1 VLRLTHVVAPHDDP
15 YGTLV
20 LTYAERQREGFDAQL
35 KSGEAVEVMLPRGAR
50 LTDEAFLRS
59 EDGKVV
65 RVVAA
70 SEAVLHAAFPTPIAL
85 ARATYVL
92 GARHV
97 PAQVEDGWLLVLPD
111 AGVRHQLERLGA
123 QVSEELRPFVPERGF

>member
-1 VLRLTHVVAPHDDP
+1 
-15 YGTLV
+15 
-20 LTYAERQREGFDAQL
+20 
-35 KSGEAVEVMLPRGAR
+35 VEVRLPRGLR
-50 LTDEAFLRS
+50 LADEAFLRS

-70 SEAVLHAAFPTPIAL
+70 SEAVLHAVFPTPIAL

-111 AGVRHQLERLGA
+111 AGVRHALERLGA
-123 QVSEELRPFVPERGF
+123 QVSEERRPFVPERGF

>member
-1 VLRLTHVVAPHDDP
+1 VLRLTHLVAPHDDP

-20 LTYAERQREGFDAQL
+20 LTHAERQREVFDAHL
-35 KSGEAVEVMLPRGAR
+35 KSAEVVEVALPRGAR
-50 LTDEAFLRS
+50 ITDEAFLRS

-70 SEAVLHAAFPTPIAL
+70 TEPVLQATFPTPIAL
-85 ARATYVL
+85 ARAAYLL

-97 PAQVEDGWLLVLPD
+97 PVQLEERWLLVLPD
-111 AGVRHQLERLGA
+111 PVLRNELEHVGA
-123 QVSEELRPFVPERGF
+123 QVTEERRPFVPERGF